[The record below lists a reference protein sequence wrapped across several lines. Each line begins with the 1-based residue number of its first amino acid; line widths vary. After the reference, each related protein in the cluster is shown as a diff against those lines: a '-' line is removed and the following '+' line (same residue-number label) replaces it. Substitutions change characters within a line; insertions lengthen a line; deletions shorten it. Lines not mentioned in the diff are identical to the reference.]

1 MDNYRFHLEKYHR
14 GSKVACP
21 ECKRKACF
29 TRYIDESGEITF
41 PPHVGKCDHEHS
53 CGYHYTPKD
62 SFREHPDEL
71 DSFRQEWKPQA
82 VTPKKPVSP
91 PSFIDSAVMQRSLS
105 HYDINPL
112 YTFLSDTIG
121 RSNTERLFKLY
132 RVGTSKKW
140 DGSAVFWQVDSN
152 GQVHTGK
159 IMGYDAKTGHRLK
172 VPHPHVCWVHTEL
185 RLPGFNLCQCFFG
198 EHLLV
203 RYPDKTV
210 FIVESEKTALIA
222 AHFMPDGLWLATGGK
237 NGCFNEKAVR
247 ILAHR
252 DVVLM
257 PDLVATEQWKQ
268 KTSMLAN
275 VCRSVSVST
284 VLEDMATDEQ
294 RARGLD
300 IADFLLMEDTPQ
312 MILQR
317 MIDRNPGL
325 QTLIDELGLELVDAE
340 QI

>member
-14 GSKVACP
+14 GSKTVCP

-29 TRYIDESGEITF
+29 TRYIDESGEVDF
-41 PPHVGKCDHEHS
+41 PPHIGKCDHEHS

-62 SFREHPDEL
+62 FFREHPDEL
-71 DSFRQEWKPQA
+71 DSCRLKGKPQT
-82 VTPKKPVSP
+82 VTPIAPVRQ
-91 PSFIDSAVMQRSLS
+91 PSLIDSTVMLRSLS

-112 YTFLSDTIG
+112 HTFLSNTIG
-121 RSNTERLFKLY
+121 RSNAGSLFDLY
-132 RVGTSKKW
+132 QVGTSRKW
-140 DGSAVFWQVDSN
+140 SGSTVFWQMDSN
-152 GQVHTGK
+152 GQIRTGK
-159 IMGYDAKTGHRLK
+159 IMGYDAKTGYRLK

-185 RLPGFNLCQCFFG
+185 RLPDFNLCQCFFG

-203 RYPDKTV
+203 RYPYKTV

-237 NGCFNEKAVR
+237 NGCFNGKAVR
-247 ILAHR
+247 VLAHR
-252 DVVLM
+252 NVVLM
-257 PDLVATEQWKQ
+257 PDLGATEQWKQ

-294 RARGLD
+294 RTRGLD

-317 MIDRNPGL
+317 MIDRNPVL
-325 QTLIDELGLELVDAE
+325 QTLIDELGLKLIE
-340 QI
+340 

>member
-14 GSKVACP
+14 GNKVACP

-62 SFREHPDEL
+62 FFREHPDEL

-91 PSFIDSAVMQRSLS
+91 PSFIDSAVMQHSLS

-140 DGSAVFWQVDSN
+140 NGSAVFWQVDSN

-172 VPHPHVCWVHTEL
+172 VPHPHVCW
-185 RLPGFNLCQCFFG
+185 
-198 EHLLV
+198 
-203 RYPDKTV
+203 
-210 FIVESEKTALIA
+210 
-222 AHFMPDGLWLATGGK
+222 TGGK

>member
-1 MDNYRFHLEKYHR
+1 MERF
-14 GSKVACP
+14 
-21 ECKRKACF
+21 
-29 TRYIDESGEITF
+29 
-41 PPHVGKCDHEHS
+41 S
-53 CGYHYTPKD
+53 CILAGG
-62 SFREHPDEL
+62 F
-71 DSFRQEWKPQA
+71 
-82 VTPKKPVSP
+82 
-91 PSFIDSAVMQRSLS
+91 QR
-105 HYDINPL
+105 
-112 YTFLSDTIG
+112 
-121 RSNTERLFKLY
+121 
-132 RVGTSKKW
+132 
-140 DGSAVFWQVDSN
+140 
-152 GQVHTGK
+152 QVHAGK

-185 RLPGFNLCQCFFG
+185 RLSGFNLCQCFFG

-203 RYPDKTV
+203 RYSDKTV

-247 ILAHR
+247 VLAHR

-257 PDLVATEQWKQ
+257 PDLGATEQWKQ

>member
-1 MDNYRFHLEKYHR
+1 
-14 GSKVACP
+14 
-21 ECKRKACF
+21 
-29 TRYIDESGEITF
+29 
-41 PPHVGKCDHEHS
+41 
-53 CGYHYTPKD
+53 
-62 SFREHPDEL
+62 
-71 DSFRQEWKPQA
+71 
-82 VTPKKPVSP
+82 
-91 PSFIDSAVMQRSLS
+91 
-105 HYDINPL
+105 
-112 YTFLSDTIG
+112 
-121 RSNTERLFKLY
+121 
-132 RVGTSKKW
+132 
-140 DGSAVFWQVDSN
+140 
-152 GQVHTGK
+152 
-159 IMGYDAKTGHRLK
+159 MGYDAKTGHRLK
-172 VPHPHVCWVHTEL
+172 VPLPHVCWVHTEL
-185 RLPGFNLCQCFFG
+185 HLPGFNLCQCFFG

-247 ILAHR
+247 VLAHR

-257 PDLVATEQWKQ
+257 PDLGATEQWKQ

-317 MIDRNPGL
+317 MIDRNPVL
-325 QTLIDELGLELVDAE
+325 QTLIDELGLELIE
-340 QI
+340 

>member
-29 TRYIDESGEITF
+29 TRYVDESGDITF
-41 PPHVGKCDHEHS
+41 PSHVGKCDHENS

-62 SFREHPDEL
+62 FFREHPDESE
-71 DSFRQEWKPQA
+71 SFRQEWKPQA

-91 PSFIDSAVMQRSLS
+91 PSFMDSAVMQRSLS

-112 YTFLSDTIG
+112 YTFLSITIG
-121 RSNTERLFKLY
+121 RSNAGRLFKLY

-140 DGSAVFWQVDSN
+140 GGSTVFWQVDSN
-152 GQVHTGK
+152 GQVHAGK

-172 VPHPHVCWVHTEL
+172 VPHPHVGWVHTEL
-185 RLPGFNLCQCFFG
+185 RLSGFNLYQCFFG

-203 RYPDKTV
+203 RYPNKTV

-222 AHFMPDGLWLATGGK
+222 AHFMSDGLWLATGGK
-237 NGCFNEKAVR
+237 NGCFNEKAIRV
-247 ILAHR
+247 LAHR
-252 DVVLM
+252 DVVLI
-257 PDLVATEQWKQ
+257 PDLDATEQWKQ
-268 KTSMLAN
+268 KTFMLAN
-275 VCRSVSVST
+275 ICQSVSVST

-294 RARGLD
+294 RSQGLD

-317 MIDRNPGL
+317 MIDRNPVL
-325 QTLIDELGLELVDAE
+325 QTLIDELGLELVETE
-340 QI
+340 QM

>member
-1 MDNYRFHLEKYHR
+1 MDNYRFHLEKYYR
-14 GSKVACP
+14 GSKKACP
-21 ECKRKACF
+21 ECRRKACF
-29 TRYIDESGEITF
+29 TRYIDESGEIDF
-41 PPHVGKCDHEHS
+41 PSHVGKCDHEHS

-62 SFREHPDEL
+62 FFREHPDE
-71 DSFRQEWKPQA
+71 SEQFRREWKPQA
-82 VTPKKPVSP
+82 VTPTEPVSP
-91 PSFIDSAVMQRSLS
+91 PSFMDSAVMQRSLS

-112 YTFLSDTIG
+112 CTFLSDTIG
-121 RSNTERLFKLY
+121 RSNAERLFKLY
-132 RVGTSKKW
+132 QVGTSKKW
-140 DGSAVFWQVDSN
+140 NGSAVFWQVDSN
-152 GQVHTGK
+152 GQVHAGK

-185 RLPGFNLCQCFFG
+185 RLSGFNLCQCFFG

-203 RYPDKTV
+203 RYSDKTV

-247 ILAHR
+247 VLAHR

-257 PDLVATEQWKQ
+257 PDLGATEQWKQ

-284 VLEDMATDEQ
+284 VC
-294 RARGLD
+294 
-300 IADFLLMEDTPQ
+300 LLYTSPSPRDS
-312 MILQR
+312 
-317 MIDRNPGL
+317 
-325 QTLIDELGLELVDAE
+325 
-340 QI
+340 

>member
-1 MDNYRFHLEKYHR
+1 M
-14 GSKVACP
+14 
-21 ECKRKACF
+21 
-29 TRYIDESGEITF
+29 
-41 PPHVGKCDHEHS
+41 
-53 CGYHYTPKD
+53 
-62 SFREHPDEL
+62 
-71 DSFRQEWKPQA
+71 
-82 VTPKKPVSP
+82 
-91 PSFIDSAVMQRSLS
+91 DSAVMQRSLS

-112 YTFLSDTIG
+112 CTFLSIMIG
-121 RSNTERLFKLY
+121 RSNAERLFKLY
-132 RVGTSKKW
+132 QVGTSKKW
-140 DGSAVFWQVDSN
+140 NGSAVFWQVDSN
-152 GQVHTGK
+152 GQVHAGK

-172 VPHPHVCWVHTEL
+172 VPHPHICWVHTEL
-185 RLPGFNLCQCFFG
+185 RLPDFNLCQCFFG

-247 ILAHR
+247 VLAHR

-257 PDLVATEQWKQ
+257 PDLGATEQWKL

-275 VCRSVSVST
+275 ICRFVSVST

-294 RARGLD
+294 RSQGLD

-317 MIDRNPGL
+317 MIDRNPVL
-325 QTLIDELGLELVDAE
+325 QTLIDELGLELVE
-340 QI
+340 EP